1 MAFQIV
7 FRLTA
12 GGLKPPEIQVDSE
25 AEERLAAETLERIRP
40 CLDVIDA
47 ILKRTGAGARG

>member
-12 GGLKPPEIQVDSE
+12 EGLKPPEIQADSE

-40 CLDVIDA
+40 CLDVADA
-47 ILKRTGAGARG
+47 ILRRTNPGQKG